1 MKHIFRYLGVTLL
14 LAGIIS
20 ACSPEKITHPSE
32 AGIPSATQIEPVISV
47 DQEINQVTFAL
58 PAGTKG
64 LIPVWLFQDKTGD
77 WTQYSAQNG
86 LKKIFTTAGDYSVRM
101 HLMNSNGMSPDFV
114 QKTFH
119 IDNTIMNFDKYNT
132 MLTGGSQKE
141 WRIDNSVAGHMGC
154 GPSGTSGTEWWSAN
168 PDDKKDWGVYD
179 NRMTFVLE
187 GNVYQFDPGAAG
199 TIYVNTGISSEP
211 YGSHNT
217 NDGNDYLYPVEAQT
231 AEWSWEVDG
240 EDLYLILPANTYW
253 PYYAN
258 VDFIANPRFKVESI
272 STKSA
277 DLVIDNGEIAWHFTI
292 TSGAAEVKFNGFNYN
307 HEANLWKPVDTE
319 GAHSYSFFYA
329 PGWTQIADPEVS
341 CAGGKYTFSLPSA
354 TSEQWQAQCFIIPT
368 TDLPL
373 SAATN
378 YDFSCIL
385 NSSTD
390 IKKVTLKLTDTTNDG
405 NFLFTENVNL
415 TAFEDYVFYLSDLP
429 GIDAAAVKMVFDF
442 GGNPDNTE
450 VSVSNIVLKD
460 HAIDDGT
467 VLPSVPEDPVAGPE
481 EYKYDSEANLW
492 KAADAAHSYS
502 FFYAPSWSQ
511 LPDPEVENNG
521 NEYLLKLPSATF
533 AQWQAQ
539 FHIIPDNPVAL
550 ESSKSYD
557 FSVVLNSTTDIRAVT
572 LKLTEN
578 GNDDNFLFTENVNL
592 TAFEDYIFDLSDL
605 PGIDA
610 AAVKMVFDFGGNPD
624 NTEISVSNIVLKDH
638 AIDDGTVLPSVPE
651 DPVAGPEEYKYDSEA
666 NLWKAADA
674 AHSYSFFYAPSW
686 SQLPDPEV
694 ENNGNEYLLK
704 LPSATFAQ
712 WQAQFHIIPDN
723 PVALESSKSYDFSVV
738 LNSTTDIRAVTLK
751 LTENG
756 NDDNFLFTENV
767 NLTAFEDYIF
777 DLSDLPG
784 IDAAAVKMVFDF
796 GGNPDNTEV
805 TIKRIV
811 LKDHAI
817 DDGTHKGGASGEN
830 PGGGLDTSGTD
841 IWDNAKVS
849 YTWWYS
855 MADWSGTLTPE
866 ISTISNGWKVV
877 IPAGIGGSEWQ
888 GQTHFTLDA
897 PAYAAKKYDFCVT
910 LNSSAA
916 CTCTVKLA
924 WEGNDKDHAFFYDGN
939 VALSAYEDFQYI
951 QSGVS
956 PDADYDK
963 LALFIDLGRT
973 PAGAEVEIKDI
984 HLYEH

>member
-217 NDGNDYLYPVEAQT
+217 NDGKDYLYPVEAQT

-307 HEANLWKPVDTE
+307 HEANLWKPVDAE

-429 GIDAAAVKMVFDF
+429 GIDAATVKMVFDF

-502 FFYAPSWSQ
+502 FYYAPSWSQ
-511 LPDPEVENNG
+511 LPNPEVENNG

-539 FHIIPDNPVAL
+539 F
-550 ESSKSYD
+550 
-557 FSVVLNSTTDIRAVT
+557 F
-572 LKLTEN
+572 
-578 GNDDNFLFTENVNL
+578 
-592 TAFEDYIFDLSDL
+592 
-605 PGIDA
+605 
-610 AAVKMVFDFGGNPD
+610 
-624 NTEISVSNIVLKDH
+624 
-638 AIDDGTVLPSVPE
+638 
-651 DPVAGPEEYKYDSEA
+651 
-666 NLWKAADA
+666 
-674 AHSYSFFYAPSW
+674 
-686 SQLPDPEV
+686 
-694 ENNGNEYLLK
+694 
-704 LPSATFAQ
+704 
-712 WQAQFHIIPDN
+712 IIPDN

-817 DDGTHKGGASGEN
+817 DDGTHKGAASGEN

-897 PAYAAKKYDFCVT
+897 PASAAKKYDFCVT

-916 CTCTVKLA
+916 CTCSVKLA
-924 WEGNDKDHAFFYDGN
+924 WEGNDTDHAFFYDGN

>member
-307 HEANLWKPVDTE
+307 HEANLWKPVDAD

-390 IKKVTLKLTDTTNDG
+390 IKKVTLKLTDTANDG

-467 VLPSVPEDPVAGPE
+467 VLPSVPEEPVAGPE

-539 FHIIPDNPVAL
+539 FHIIPDSPVAL

-557 FSVVLNSTTDIRAVT
+557 FSVVLNSTTDIKAVT

-592 TAFEDYIFDLSDL
+592 SAFEDYIFDLS
-605 PGIDA
+605 
-610 AAVKMVFDFGGNPD
+610 N
-624 NTEISVSNIVLKDH
+624 
-638 AIDDGTVLPSVPE
+638 
-651 DPVAGPEEYKYDSEA
+651 
-666 NLWKAADA
+666 
-674 AHSYSFFYAPSW
+674 
-686 SQLPDPEV
+686 
-694 ENNGNEYLLK
+694 
-704 LPSATFAQ
+704 
-712 WQAQFHIIPDN
+712 
-723 PVALESSKSYDFSVV
+723 
-738 LNSTTDIRAVTLK
+738 
-751 LTENG
+751 
-756 NDDNFLFTENV
+756 
-767 NLTAFEDYIF
+767 
-777 DLSDLPG
+777 LPG

-897 PAYAAKKYDFCVT
+897 PASAAKKYDFCVT

>member
-217 NDGNDYLYPVEAQT
+217 NDGKDYLYPVEAQT

-307 HEANLWKPVDTE
+307 HEANLWKPVDAE

-390 IKKVTLKLTDTTNDG
+390 IKKVTLKLTDTANDG

-415 TAFEDYVFYLSDLP
+415 TAFEDYVFY
-429 GIDAAAVKMVFDF
+429 
-442 GGNPDNTE
+442 
-450 VSVSNIVLKD
+450 
-460 HAIDDGT
+460 
-467 VLPSVPEDPVAGPE
+467 
-481 EYKYDSEANLW
+481 
-492 KAADAAHSYS
+492 
-502 FFYAPSWSQ
+502 
-511 LPDPEVENNG
+511 
-521 NEYLLKLPSATF
+521 
-533 AQWQAQ
+533 
-539 FHIIPDNPVAL
+539 
-550 ESSKSYD
+550 
-557 FSVVLNSTTDIRAVT
+557 
-572 LKLTEN
+572 
-578 GNDDNFLFTENVNL
+578 
-592 TAFEDYIFDLSDL
+592 LSDL

-674 AHSYSFFYAPSW
+674 AHSYSFYYAPSW

-694 ENNGNEYLLK
+694 VNNGNEYLLK

-767 NLTAFEDYIF
+767 NLSAFEDYIF

-877 IPAGIGGSEWQ
+877 IPEGIGGSEWQ

-897 PAYAAKKYDFCVT
+897 PASAAKKYDFCVT
-910 LNSSAA
+910 LNSSSA

-924 WEGNDKDHAFFYDGN
+924 WEGNDTDHAFFYDGN

>member
-307 HEANLWKPVDTE
+307 HEANLWKPVDAD

-539 FHIIPDNPVAL
+539 FHIIPDSPVAL

-572 LKLTEN
+572 LKLT
-578 GNDDNFLFTENVNL
+578 D
-592 TAFEDYIFDLSDL
+592 
-605 PGIDA
+605 
-610 AAVKMVFDFGGNPD
+610 
-624 NTEISVSNIVLKDH
+624 VS
-638 AIDDGTVLPSVPE
+638 S
-651 DPVAGPEEYKYDSEA
+651 
-666 NLWKAADA
+666 
-674 AHSYSFFYAPSW
+674 
-686 SQLPDPEV
+686 
-694 ENNGNEYLLK
+694 
-704 LPSATFAQ
+704 
-712 WQAQFHIIPDN
+712 
-723 PVALESSKSYDFSVV
+723 
-738 LNSTTDIRAVTLK
+738 
-751 LTENG
+751 
-756 NDDNFLFTENV
+756 DDNFLFTENV

-897 PAYAAKKYDFCVT
+897 PASAAKKYDFCVT

>member
-217 NDGNDYLYPVEAQT
+217 NDGKDYLYPVEAQT

-307 HEANLWKPVDTE
+307 HEANLWKPVDAE

-390 IKKVTLKLTDTTNDG
+390 IKKVTLKLTDTANDG

-429 GIDAAAVKMVFDF
+429 GIDAAAVKMGFDF

-533 AQWQAQ
+533 SQWQAQ
-539 FHIIPDNPVAL
+539 FFIIPDNPVAL

-572 LKLTEN
+572 LKLT
-578 GNDDNFLFTENVNL
+578 D
-592 TAFEDYIFDLSDL
+592 
-605 PGIDA
+605 
-610 AAVKMVFDFGGNPD
+610 
-624 NTEISVSNIVLKDH
+624 VS
-638 AIDDGTVLPSVPE
+638 S
-651 DPVAGPEEYKYDSEA
+651 
-666 NLWKAADA
+666 
-674 AHSYSFFYAPSW
+674 
-686 SQLPDPEV
+686 
-694 ENNGNEYLLK
+694 
-704 LPSATFAQ
+704 
-712 WQAQFHIIPDN
+712 
-723 PVALESSKSYDFSVV
+723 
-738 LNSTTDIRAVTLK
+738 
-751 LTENG
+751 
-756 NDDNFLFTENV
+756 DDNFLFTENV

-897 PAYAAKKYDFCVT
+897 PASAAKKYDFCVT

-916 CTCTVKLA
+916 CTCSVKLA

>member
-467 VLPSVPEDPVAGPE
+467 VLPSVPEEPVAGPE

-592 TAFEDYIFDLSDL
+592 S
-605 PGIDA
+605 
-610 AAVKMVFDFGGNPD
+610 
-624 NTEISVSNIVLKDH
+624 
-638 AIDDGTVLPSVPE
+638 
-651 DPVAGPEEYKYDSEA
+651 
-666 NLWKAADA
+666 
-674 AHSYSFFYAPSW
+674 
-686 SQLPDPEV
+686 
-694 ENNGNEYLLK
+694 
-704 LPSATFAQ
+704 
-712 WQAQFHIIPDN
+712 
-723 PVALESSKSYDFSVV
+723 
-738 LNSTTDIRAVTLK
+738 
-751 LTENG
+751 
-756 NDDNFLFTENV
+756 
-767 NLTAFEDYIF
+767 AFEDYIF

-897 PAYAAKKYDFCVT
+897 PASAAKKYDFCVT

-924 WEGNDKDHAFFYDGN
+924 WEGNDTDHAFFYDGN

>member
-307 HEANLWKPVDTE
+307 HEANLWKPVDAE

-467 VLPSVPEDPVAGPE
+467 VLPSVPEE
-481 EYKYDSEANLW
+481 
-492 KAADAAHSYS
+492 
-502 FFYAPSWSQ
+502 
-511 LPDPEVENNG
+511 
-521 NEYLLKLPSATF
+521 
-533 AQWQAQ
+533 
-539 FHIIPDNPVAL
+539 
-550 ESSKSYD
+550 
-557 FSVVLNSTTDIRAVT
+557 
-572 LKLTEN
+572 
-578 GNDDNFLFTENVNL
+578 
-592 TAFEDYIFDLSDL
+592 
-605 PGIDA
+605 
-610 AAVKMVFDFGGNPD
+610 
-624 NTEISVSNIVLKDH
+624 
-638 AIDDGTVLPSVPE
+638 
-651 DPVAGPEEYKYDSEA
+651 PVAGPEEYKYDSEA

-897 PAYAAKKYDFCVT
+897 PASAAKKYDFCVT

>member
-307 HEANLWKPVDTE
+307 HEANLWKPVDAE

-450 VSVSNIVLKD
+450 ISVSNIVLKD

-467 VLPSVPEDPVAGPE
+467 VLPSVPEEPVAGPE

-492 KAADAAHSYS
+492 KAADGAHSCT
-502 FFYAPSWSQ
+502 FFYAPSWNQ
-511 LPDPEVENNG
+511 LPDPELANNG

-557 FSVVLNSTTDIRAVT
+557 FSVVLNSTTDI
-572 LKLTEN
+572 K
-578 GNDDNFLFTENVNL
+578 
-592 TAFEDYIFDLSDL
+592 
-605 PGIDA
+605 
-610 AAVKMVFDFGGNPD
+610 
-624 NTEISVSNIVLKDH
+624 
-638 AIDDGTVLPSVPE
+638 
-651 DPVAGPEEYKYDSEA
+651 
-666 NLWKAADA
+666 
-674 AHSYSFFYAPSW
+674 
-686 SQLPDPEV
+686 
-694 ENNGNEYLLK
+694 
-704 LPSATFAQ
+704 
-712 WQAQFHIIPDN
+712 
-723 PVALESSKSYDFSVV
+723 
-738 LNSTTDIRAVTLK
+738 AVTLK

-897 PAYAAKKYDFCVT
+897 PASAAKKYDFCVT

>member
-217 NDGNDYLYPVEAQT
+217 NDGKDYLYPVEAQT

-307 HEANLWKPVDTE
+307 HEANLWKPVDAE

-368 TDLPL
+368 ADLPL

-467 VLPSVPEDPVAGPE
+467 VLPSVPEEPVAGPE

-492 KAADAAHSYS
+492 KAADGAHSCT
-502 FFYAPSWSQ
+502 FFYAPSWNQ
-511 LPDPEVENNG
+511 LPDPELANNG

-539 FHIIPDNPVAL
+539 FHIIPD
-550 ESSKSYD
+550 S
-557 FSVVLNSTTDIRAVT
+557 
-572 LKLTEN
+572 
-578 GNDDNFLFTENVNL
+578 
-592 TAFEDYIFDLSDL
+592 
-605 PGIDA
+605 
-610 AAVKMVFDFGGNPD
+610 
-624 NTEISVSNIVLKDH
+624 
-638 AIDDGTVLPSVPE
+638 
-651 DPVAGPEEYKYDSEA
+651 
-666 NLWKAADA
+666 
-674 AHSYSFFYAPSW
+674 
-686 SQLPDPEV
+686 
-694 ENNGNEYLLK
+694 
-704 LPSATFAQ
+704 
-712 WQAQFHIIPDN
+712 

-897 PAYAAKKYDFCVT
+897 PASAAKKYDFCVT

-924 WEGNDKDHAFFYDGN
+924 WEGNDTDHAFFYDGN

>member
-179 NRMTFVLE
+179 NRMTFVLD

-307 HEANLWKPVDTE
+307 HEANLWKPVDAE

-450 VSVSNIVLKD
+450 
-460 HAIDDGT
+460 
-467 VLPSVPEDPVAGPE
+467 
-481 EYKYDSEANLW
+481 
-492 KAADAAHSYS
+492 
-502 FFYAPSWSQ
+502 
-511 LPDPEVENNG
+511 
-521 NEYLLKLPSATF
+521 
-533 AQWQAQ
+533 
-539 FHIIPDNPVAL
+539 
-550 ESSKSYD
+550 
-557 FSVVLNSTTDIRAVT
+557 
-572 LKLTEN
+572 
-578 GNDDNFLFTENVNL
+578 
-592 TAFEDYIFDLSDL
+592 
-605 PGIDA
+605 
-610 AAVKMVFDFGGNPD
+610 
-624 NTEISVSNIVLKDH
+624 ISVSNIVLKDH

-666 NLWKAADA
+666 NLWKAADG
-674 AHSYSFFYAPSW
+674 AHSCTFFYAPSW
-686 SQLPDPEV
+686 NQLPDPELA
-694 ENNGNEYLLK
+694 NNGNEYLLK

-712 WQAQFHIIPDN
+712 WQAQFHIIPDS

-738 LNSTTDIRAVTLK
+738 LNSTTDIKAVTLK

-817 DDGTHKGGASGEN
+817 DDGTHKGAASGEN

-849 YTWWYS
+849 YIWWYS
-855 MADWSGTLTPE
+855 DASWSGTLTPE
-866 ISTISNGWKVV
+866 ISAISNGWKVV
-877 IPAGIGGSEWQ
+877 IPEGIGGSEWQ

>member
-217 NDGNDYLYPVEAQT
+217 NDGKDYLYPVEAQT

-307 HEANLWKPVDTE
+307 HEANLWKPVDAE

-511 LPDPEVENNG
+511 ISDPEVENNG

-539 FHIIPDNPVAL
+539 FFIIPDNPVAL

-592 TAFEDYIFDLSDL
+592 S
-605 PGIDA
+605 
-610 AAVKMVFDFGGNPD
+610 
-624 NTEISVSNIVLKDH
+624 
-638 AIDDGTVLPSVPE
+638 
-651 DPVAGPEEYKYDSEA
+651 
-666 NLWKAADA
+666 
-674 AHSYSFFYAPSW
+674 
-686 SQLPDPEV
+686 
-694 ENNGNEYLLK
+694 
-704 LPSATFAQ
+704 
-712 WQAQFHIIPDN
+712 
-723 PVALESSKSYDFSVV
+723 
-738 LNSTTDIRAVTLK
+738 
-751 LTENG
+751 
-756 NDDNFLFTENV
+756 
-767 NLTAFEDYIF
+767 AFEDYIF

-897 PAYAAKKYDFCVT
+897 PASAAKKYDFCVT

-924 WEGNDKDHAFFYDGN
+924 WEGNDTDHAFFYDGN

>member
-307 HEANLWKPVDTE
+307 HEANLWKPVDAE

-390 IKKVTLKLTDTTNDG
+390 IKKVTLKLTDTANDG

-550 ESSKSYD
+550 
-557 FSVVLNSTTDIRAVT
+557 A
-572 LKLTEN
+572 
-578 GNDDNFLFTENVNL
+578 
-592 TAFEDYIFDLSDL
+592 
-605 PGIDA
+605 
-610 AAVKMVFDFGGNPD
+610 
-624 NTEISVSNIVLKDH
+624 
-638 AIDDGTVLPSVPE
+638 
-651 DPVAGPEEYKYDSEA
+651 
-666 NLWKAADA
+666 
-674 AHSYSFFYAPSW
+674 
-686 SQLPDPEV
+686 
-694 ENNGNEYLLK
+694 
-704 LPSATFAQ
+704 
-712 WQAQFHIIPDN
+712 
-723 PVALESSKSYDFSVV
+723 SSKSYDFSVV

-877 IPAGIGGSEWQ
+877 VPAGIGGSEWQ

-897 PAYAAKKYDFCVT
+897 PASAAKKYDFCVT

-916 CTCTVKLA
+916 CTCSVKLA

>member
-307 HEANLWKPVDTE
+307 HEANLWKPVDAE

-450 VSVSNIVLKD
+450 
-460 HAIDDGT
+460 
-467 VLPSVPEDPVAGPE
+467 
-481 EYKYDSEANLW
+481 
-492 KAADAAHSYS
+492 
-502 FFYAPSWSQ
+502 
-511 LPDPEVENNG
+511 
-521 NEYLLKLPSATF
+521 
-533 AQWQAQ
+533 
-539 FHIIPDNPVAL
+539 
-550 ESSKSYD
+550 
-557 FSVVLNSTTDIRAVT
+557 
-572 LKLTEN
+572 
-578 GNDDNFLFTENVNL
+578 
-592 TAFEDYIFDLSDL
+592 
-605 PGIDA
+605 
-610 AAVKMVFDFGGNPD
+610 
-624 NTEISVSNIVLKDH
+624 ISVSNIVLKDH

-712 WQAQFHIIPDN
+712 WQAQFFIIPDN

-751 LTENG
+751 LTDVSS
-756 NDDNFLFTENV
+756 DDNFLFTENV

-777 DLSDLPG
+777 DLSNLPG

-897 PAYAAKKYDFCVT
+897 PASAAKKYDFCVT

-924 WEGNDKDHAFFYDGN
+924 WEGNDADHAFFYDGN

>member
-307 HEANLWKPVDTE
+307 HEANLWKPVDAD

-341 CAGGKYTFSLPSA
+341 CAGGKYTFSLLSA

-572 LKLTEN
+572 LKLT
-578 GNDDNFLFTENVNL
+578 D
-592 TAFEDYIFDLSDL
+592 
-605 PGIDA
+605 
-610 AAVKMVFDFGGNPD
+610 
-624 NTEISVSNIVLKDH
+624 VS
-638 AIDDGTVLPSVPE
+638 S
-651 DPVAGPEEYKYDSEA
+651 
-666 NLWKAADA
+666 
-674 AHSYSFFYAPSW
+674 
-686 SQLPDPEV
+686 
-694 ENNGNEYLLK
+694 
-704 LPSATFAQ
+704 
-712 WQAQFHIIPDN
+712 
-723 PVALESSKSYDFSVV
+723 
-738 LNSTTDIRAVTLK
+738 
-751 LTENG
+751 
-756 NDDNFLFTENV
+756 DDNFLFTENV

-897 PAYAAKKYDFCVT
+897 PASAAKKYDFCVT

-924 WEGNDKDHAFFYDGN
+924 WEGNDTDHAFFYDGN

>member
-390 IKKVTLKLTDTTNDG
+390 IKKVTLKLTDTANDG

-511 LPDPEVENNG
+511 IPNPEVENNG

-572 LKLTEN
+572 LKLT
-578 GNDDNFLFTENVNL
+578 D
-592 TAFEDYIFDLSDL
+592 
-605 PGIDA
+605 
-610 AAVKMVFDFGGNPD
+610 
-624 NTEISVSNIVLKDH
+624 VS
-638 AIDDGTVLPSVPE
+638 S
-651 DPVAGPEEYKYDSEA
+651 
-666 NLWKAADA
+666 
-674 AHSYSFFYAPSW
+674 
-686 SQLPDPEV
+686 
-694 ENNGNEYLLK
+694 
-704 LPSATFAQ
+704 
-712 WQAQFHIIPDN
+712 
-723 PVALESSKSYDFSVV
+723 
-738 LNSTTDIRAVTLK
+738 
-751 LTENG
+751 
-756 NDDNFLFTENV
+756 DDNFLFTENV

-897 PAYAAKKYDFCVT
+897 PASAAKKYDFCVT

-916 CTCTVKLA
+916 CTCSVKLA

>member
-307 HEANLWKPVDTE
+307 HEANLWKPVDAE

-539 FHIIPDNPVAL
+539 FFIIPDNPVAL

-557 FSVVLNSTTDIRAVT
+557 FSVVLNSTTDIKAVT

-578 GNDDNFLFTENVNL
+578 GNDDNFLFTENINL
-592 TAFEDYIFDLSDL
+592 S
-605 PGIDA
+605 
-610 AAVKMVFDFGGNPD
+610 
-624 NTEISVSNIVLKDH
+624 
-638 AIDDGTVLPSVPE
+638 
-651 DPVAGPEEYKYDSEA
+651 
-666 NLWKAADA
+666 
-674 AHSYSFFYAPSW
+674 
-686 SQLPDPEV
+686 
-694 ENNGNEYLLK
+694 
-704 LPSATFAQ
+704 
-712 WQAQFHIIPDN
+712 
-723 PVALESSKSYDFSVV
+723 
-738 LNSTTDIRAVTLK
+738 
-751 LTENG
+751 
-756 NDDNFLFTENV
+756 
-767 NLTAFEDYIF
+767 AFEDYIF

-817 DDGTHKGGASGEN
+817 DDGTHKGAASGEN

-897 PAYAAKKYDFCVT
+897 PASAAKKYDFCVT

-916 CTCTVKLA
+916 CTCSVKLA

>member
-217 NDGNDYLYPVEAQT
+217 NDGKDYLYPVEAQT

-307 HEANLWKPVDTE
+307 HEANLWKPVDAE

-450 VSVSNIVLKD
+450 
-460 HAIDDGT
+460 
-467 VLPSVPEDPVAGPE
+467 
-481 EYKYDSEANLW
+481 
-492 KAADAAHSYS
+492 
-502 FFYAPSWSQ
+502 
-511 LPDPEVENNG
+511 
-521 NEYLLKLPSATF
+521 
-533 AQWQAQ
+533 
-539 FHIIPDNPVAL
+539 
-550 ESSKSYD
+550 
-557 FSVVLNSTTDIRAVT
+557 
-572 LKLTEN
+572 
-578 GNDDNFLFTENVNL
+578 
-592 TAFEDYIFDLSDL
+592 
-605 PGIDA
+605 
-610 AAVKMVFDFGGNPD
+610 
-624 NTEISVSNIVLKDH
+624 ISVSNIVLKDH

-712 WQAQFHIIPDN
+712 WQTQFFIIPDN

-751 LTENG
+751 LTDVSS
-756 NDDNFLFTENV
+756 DDNFLFTENV
-767 NLTAFEDYIF
+767 NLSAFEDYIF

-817 DDGTHKGGASGEN
+817 DDGTHKGAASGEN

-897 PAYAAKKYDFCVT
+897 PASAAKKYDFCVT

-924 WEGNDKDHAFFYDGN
+924 WEGNDTDHAFFYDGN

>member
-307 HEANLWKPVDTE
+307 HEANLWKPVDAE

-539 FHIIPDNPVAL
+539 FFIIPDNPVAL

-592 TAFEDYIFDLSDL
+592 S
-605 PGIDA
+605 
-610 AAVKMVFDFGGNPD
+610 
-624 NTEISVSNIVLKDH
+624 
-638 AIDDGTVLPSVPE
+638 
-651 DPVAGPEEYKYDSEA
+651 
-666 NLWKAADA
+666 
-674 AHSYSFFYAPSW
+674 
-686 SQLPDPEV
+686 
-694 ENNGNEYLLK
+694 
-704 LPSATFAQ
+704 
-712 WQAQFHIIPDN
+712 
-723 PVALESSKSYDFSVV
+723 
-738 LNSTTDIRAVTLK
+738 
-751 LTENG
+751 
-756 NDDNFLFTENV
+756 
-767 NLTAFEDYIF
+767 AFEDYIF

-897 PAYAAKKYDFCVT
+897 PASAAKKYDFCVT

-916 CTCTVKLA
+916 CTCSVKLA

>member
-240 EDLYLILPANTYW
+240 EDLYLVLPANTYW

-258 VDFIANPRFKVESI
+258 VDFISNPRFKVESI

-307 HEANLWKPVDTE
+307 HEANLWKPVDAE

-368 TDLPL
+368 ADLPL

-467 VLPSVPEDPVAGPE
+467 VLPSVPEE
-481 EYKYDSEANLW
+481 
-492 KAADAAHSYS
+492 
-502 FFYAPSWSQ
+502 
-511 LPDPEVENNG
+511 
-521 NEYLLKLPSATF
+521 
-533 AQWQAQ
+533 
-539 FHIIPDNPVAL
+539 
-550 ESSKSYD
+550 
-557 FSVVLNSTTDIRAVT
+557 
-572 LKLTEN
+572 
-578 GNDDNFLFTENVNL
+578 
-592 TAFEDYIFDLSDL
+592 
-605 PGIDA
+605 
-610 AAVKMVFDFGGNPD
+610 
-624 NTEISVSNIVLKDH
+624 
-638 AIDDGTVLPSVPE
+638 
-651 DPVAGPEEYKYDSEA
+651 PVAGPEEYKYDSEA

-811 LKDHAI
+811 LKDHSI

-897 PAYAAKKYDFCVT
+897 PASAAKKYDFCVT

-924 WEGNDKDHAFFYDGN
+924 WEGNDTDHAFFYDGN

>member
-217 NDGNDYLYPVEAQT
+217 NDGKDYLYPVEAQT

-511 LPDPEVENNG
+511 IPDPEVENNG

-539 FHIIPDNPVAL
+539 FFIIPDNPVAL

-572 LKLTEN
+572 LKLT
-578 GNDDNFLFTENVNL
+578 D
-592 TAFEDYIFDLSDL
+592 
-605 PGIDA
+605 
-610 AAVKMVFDFGGNPD
+610 
-624 NTEISVSNIVLKDH
+624 VS
-638 AIDDGTVLPSVPE
+638 S
-651 DPVAGPEEYKYDSEA
+651 
-666 NLWKAADA
+666 
-674 AHSYSFFYAPSW
+674 
-686 SQLPDPEV
+686 
-694 ENNGNEYLLK
+694 
-704 LPSATFAQ
+704 
-712 WQAQFHIIPDN
+712 
-723 PVALESSKSYDFSVV
+723 
-738 LNSTTDIRAVTLK
+738 
-751 LTENG
+751 
-756 NDDNFLFTENV
+756 DDNFLFTENV

>member
-307 HEANLWKPVDTE
+307 HEANLWKPVDAE

-390 IKKVTLKLTDTTNDG
+390 IKKVTLKLTDTANDG

-415 TAFEDYVFYLSDLP
+415 TAFEDYVFY
-429 GIDAAAVKMVFDF
+429 
-442 GGNPDNTE
+442 
-450 VSVSNIVLKD
+450 
-460 HAIDDGT
+460 
-467 VLPSVPEDPVAGPE
+467 
-481 EYKYDSEANLW
+481 
-492 KAADAAHSYS
+492 
-502 FFYAPSWSQ
+502 
-511 LPDPEVENNG
+511 
-521 NEYLLKLPSATF
+521 
-533 AQWQAQ
+533 
-539 FHIIPDNPVAL
+539 
-550 ESSKSYD
+550 
-557 FSVVLNSTTDIRAVT
+557 
-572 LKLTEN
+572 
-578 GNDDNFLFTENVNL
+578 
-592 TAFEDYIFDLSDL
+592 LSDL

-712 WQAQFHIIPDN
+712 WQAQFFIIPDN

-751 LTENG
+751 LTDVSS
-756 NDDNFLFTENV
+756 DDNFLFTENV
-767 NLTAFEDYIF
+767 NLSAFEDYIF

-897 PAYAAKKYDFCVT
+897 PASAAKKYDFCVT

>member
-217 NDGNDYLYPVEAQT
+217 NDGKDYLYPVEAQT

-307 HEANLWKPVDTE
+307 HEANLWKPVDAE

-511 LPDPEVENNG
+511 IPNPEVENNG

-539 FHIIPDNPVAL
+539 FFIIPDNPVAL

-572 LKLTEN
+572 LKLTDVSS
-578 GNDDNFLFTENVNL
+578 DDNFLFTENVNL
-592 TAFEDYIFDLSDL
+592 S
-605 PGIDA
+605 
-610 AAVKMVFDFGGNPD
+610 
-624 NTEISVSNIVLKDH
+624 
-638 AIDDGTVLPSVPE
+638 
-651 DPVAGPEEYKYDSEA
+651 
-666 NLWKAADA
+666 
-674 AHSYSFFYAPSW
+674 
-686 SQLPDPEV
+686 
-694 ENNGNEYLLK
+694 
-704 LPSATFAQ
+704 
-712 WQAQFHIIPDN
+712 
-723 PVALESSKSYDFSVV
+723 
-738 LNSTTDIRAVTLK
+738 
-751 LTENG
+751 
-756 NDDNFLFTENV
+756 
-767 NLTAFEDYIF
+767 AFEDYIF

-897 PAYAAKKYDFCVT
+897 PASAAKKYDFCVT

-924 WEGNDKDHAFFYDGN
+924 WEGNDTDHAFFYDGN

>member
-307 HEANLWKPVDTE
+307 HEANLWKPVDAE

-450 VSVSNIVLKD
+450 
-460 HAIDDGT
+460 
-467 VLPSVPEDPVAGPE
+467 
-481 EYKYDSEANLW
+481 
-492 KAADAAHSYS
+492 
-502 FFYAPSWSQ
+502 
-511 LPDPEVENNG
+511 
-521 NEYLLKLPSATF
+521 
-533 AQWQAQ
+533 
-539 FHIIPDNPVAL
+539 
-550 ESSKSYD
+550 
-557 FSVVLNSTTDIRAVT
+557 
-572 LKLTEN
+572 
-578 GNDDNFLFTENVNL
+578 
-592 TAFEDYIFDLSDL
+592 
-605 PGIDA
+605 
-610 AAVKMVFDFGGNPD
+610 
-624 NTEISVSNIVLKDH
+624 ISVSNIVLKDH

-712 WQAQFHIIPDN
+712 WQAQFFIIPDN

-751 LTENG
+751 LTDVSS
-756 NDDNFLFTENV
+756 DDNFLFTENV

-897 PAYAAKKYDFCVT
+897 PASAAKKYDFCVT

>member
-307 HEANLWKPVDTE
+307 HEANLWKPVDAE

-539 FHIIPDNPVAL
+539 FFIIPDNPVAL

-557 FSVVLNSTTDIRAVT
+557 FSVVLNSTTDI
-572 LKLTEN
+572 K
-578 GNDDNFLFTENVNL
+578 
-592 TAFEDYIFDLSDL
+592 
-605 PGIDA
+605 
-610 AAVKMVFDFGGNPD
+610 
-624 NTEISVSNIVLKDH
+624 
-638 AIDDGTVLPSVPE
+638 
-651 DPVAGPEEYKYDSEA
+651 
-666 NLWKAADA
+666 
-674 AHSYSFFYAPSW
+674 
-686 SQLPDPEV
+686 
-694 ENNGNEYLLK
+694 
-704 LPSATFAQ
+704 
-712 WQAQFHIIPDN
+712 
-723 PVALESSKSYDFSVV
+723 
-738 LNSTTDIRAVTLK
+738 AVTLK

-897 PAYAAKKYDFCVT
+897 PASAAKKYDFCVT

-924 WEGNDKDHAFFYDGN
+924 WEGNDTDHAFFYDGN

>member
-217 NDGNDYLYPVEAQT
+217 NDGKDYLYPVEAQT

-307 HEANLWKPVDTE
+307 HEANLWKPVDAE

-450 VSVSNIVLKD
+450 
-460 HAIDDGT
+460 
-467 VLPSVPEDPVAGPE
+467 
-481 EYKYDSEANLW
+481 
-492 KAADAAHSYS
+492 
-502 FFYAPSWSQ
+502 
-511 LPDPEVENNG
+511 
-521 NEYLLKLPSATF
+521 
-533 AQWQAQ
+533 
-539 FHIIPDNPVAL
+539 
-550 ESSKSYD
+550 
-557 FSVVLNSTTDIRAVT
+557 
-572 LKLTEN
+572 
-578 GNDDNFLFTENVNL
+578 
-592 TAFEDYIFDLSDL
+592 
-605 PGIDA
+605 
-610 AAVKMVFDFGGNPD
+610 
-624 NTEISVSNIVLKDH
+624 ISVSNIVLKDH

-712 WQAQFHIIPDN
+712 WQAQFFIIPDN

-817 DDGTHKGGASGEN
+817 DDGTHKGAASGEN

-841 IWDNAKVS
+841 IWENAKVS

-897 PAYAAKKYDFCVT
+897 PASAAKKYDFCVT

>member
-217 NDGNDYLYPVEAQT
+217 NDGKDYLYPVEAQT

-307 HEANLWKPVDTE
+307 HEANLWKPVDAE

-450 VSVSNIVLKD
+450 
-460 HAIDDGT
+460 
-467 VLPSVPEDPVAGPE
+467 
-481 EYKYDSEANLW
+481 
-492 KAADAAHSYS
+492 
-502 FFYAPSWSQ
+502 
-511 LPDPEVENNG
+511 
-521 NEYLLKLPSATF
+521 
-533 AQWQAQ
+533 
-539 FHIIPDNPVAL
+539 
-550 ESSKSYD
+550 
-557 FSVVLNSTTDIRAVT
+557 
-572 LKLTEN
+572 
-578 GNDDNFLFTENVNL
+578 
-592 TAFEDYIFDLSDL
+592 
-605 PGIDA
+605 
-610 AAVKMVFDFGGNPD
+610 
-624 NTEISVSNIVLKDH
+624 ISVSNIVLKDH

-686 SQLPDPEV
+686 SQIPNPEV

-712 WQAQFHIIPDN
+712 WQAQFFIIPDN

-897 PAYAAKKYDFCVT
+897 PASAAKKYDFCVT

-924 WEGNDKDHAFFYDGN
+924 WEGNDTDHAFFYDGN

>member
-217 NDGNDYLYPVEAQT
+217 NDGKDYLYPVEAQT

-307 HEANLWKPVDTE
+307 HEANLWKPVDAE

-467 VLPSVPEDPVAGPE
+467 VLPSVPEEPVAGPE

-572 LKLTEN
+572 LKLT
-578 GNDDNFLFTENVNL
+578 D
-592 TAFEDYIFDLSDL
+592 
-605 PGIDA
+605 
-610 AAVKMVFDFGGNPD
+610 
-624 NTEISVSNIVLKDH
+624 VS
-638 AIDDGTVLPSVPE
+638 S
-651 DPVAGPEEYKYDSEA
+651 
-666 NLWKAADA
+666 
-674 AHSYSFFYAPSW
+674 
-686 SQLPDPEV
+686 
-694 ENNGNEYLLK
+694 
-704 LPSATFAQ
+704 
-712 WQAQFHIIPDN
+712 
-723 PVALESSKSYDFSVV
+723 
-738 LNSTTDIRAVTLK
+738 
-751 LTENG
+751 
-756 NDDNFLFTENV
+756 DDNFLFTENV

-897 PAYAAKKYDFCVT
+897 PASAAKKYDFCVT

-939 VALSAYEDFQYI
+939 VTLPAYEDFQYI

>member
-307 HEANLWKPVDTE
+307 HEANLWKPVDAE

-467 VLPSVPEDPVAGPE
+467 VLPSVPEEPVAGPE

-539 FHIIPDNPVAL
+539 FFIIPDNPVAL

-592 TAFEDYIFDLSDL
+592 S
-605 PGIDA
+605 
-610 AAVKMVFDFGGNPD
+610 
-624 NTEISVSNIVLKDH
+624 
-638 AIDDGTVLPSVPE
+638 
-651 DPVAGPEEYKYDSEA
+651 
-666 NLWKAADA
+666 
-674 AHSYSFFYAPSW
+674 
-686 SQLPDPEV
+686 
-694 ENNGNEYLLK
+694 
-704 LPSATFAQ
+704 
-712 WQAQFHIIPDN
+712 
-723 PVALESSKSYDFSVV
+723 
-738 LNSTTDIRAVTLK
+738 
-751 LTENG
+751 
-756 NDDNFLFTENV
+756 
-767 NLTAFEDYIF
+767 AFEDYIF

-897 PAYAAKKYDFCVT
+897 PASAAKKYDFCVT

-916 CTCTVKLA
+916 CTCSVKLA

>member
-217 NDGNDYLYPVEAQT
+217 NDGKDYLYPVEAQT

-307 HEANLWKPVDTE
+307 HEANLWKPVDAE

-415 TAFEDYVFYLSDLP
+415 TAFEDYVFY
-429 GIDAAAVKMVFDF
+429 
-442 GGNPDNTE
+442 
-450 VSVSNIVLKD
+450 
-460 HAIDDGT
+460 
-467 VLPSVPEDPVAGPE
+467 
-481 EYKYDSEANLW
+481 
-492 KAADAAHSYS
+492 
-502 FFYAPSWSQ
+502 
-511 LPDPEVENNG
+511 
-521 NEYLLKLPSATF
+521 
-533 AQWQAQ
+533 
-539 FHIIPDNPVAL
+539 
-550 ESSKSYD
+550 
-557 FSVVLNSTTDIRAVT
+557 
-572 LKLTEN
+572 
-578 GNDDNFLFTENVNL
+578 
-592 TAFEDYIFDLSDL
+592 LSDL

-751 LTENG
+751 LTDVSS
-756 NDDNFLFTENV
+756 DDNFLFTENV

-897 PAYAAKKYDFCVT
+897 PASAAKKYDFCVT

-924 WEGNDKDHAFFYDGN
+924 WEGNDTDHAFFYDGN

-956 PDADYDK
+956 PDADYEK

>member
-217 NDGNDYLYPVEAQT
+217 NDGKDYLYPVEAQT

-307 HEANLWKPVDTE
+307 HEANLWKPVDAE

-415 TAFEDYVFYLSDLP
+415 TAFEDYVFYLSDL
-429 GIDAAAVKMVFDF
+429 
-442 GGNPDNTE
+442 
-450 VSVSNIVLKD
+450 S
-460 HAIDDGT
+460 
-467 VLPSVPEDPVAGPE
+467 
-481 EYKYDSEANLW
+481 
-492 KAADAAHSYS
+492 
-502 FFYAPSWSQ
+502 
-511 LPDPEVENNG
+511 
-521 NEYLLKLPSATF
+521 
-533 AQWQAQ
+533 
-539 FHIIPDNPVAL
+539 
-550 ESSKSYD
+550 
-557 FSVVLNSTTDIRAVT
+557 
-572 LKLTEN
+572 
-578 GNDDNFLFTENVNL
+578 
-592 TAFEDYIFDLSDL
+592 
-605 PGIDA
+605 GIDA

-674 AHSYSFFYAPSW
+674 AHSYSFYYAPSW

-712 WQAQFHIIPDN
+712 WQAQFFIIPDN

-738 LNSTTDIRAVTLK
+738 LNSTTDIKAVTLK

-777 DLSDLPG
+777 DLSNLPG

-897 PAYAAKKYDFCVT
+897 PASAAKKYDFCVT

-916 CTCTVKLA
+916 CTCSVKLA

>member
-217 NDGNDYLYPVEAQT
+217 NDGKDYLYPVEAQT

-307 HEANLWKPVDTE
+307 HEANLWKPVDAE

-390 IKKVTLKLTDTTNDG
+390 IKKVTLKLTDTANDG

-511 LPDPEVENNG
+511 LPNPEVENNG

-539 FHIIPDNPVAL
+539 FFIIPDNPVAL

-572 LKLTEN
+572 LKLT
-578 GNDDNFLFTENVNL
+578 D
-592 TAFEDYIFDLSDL
+592 
-605 PGIDA
+605 
-610 AAVKMVFDFGGNPD
+610 
-624 NTEISVSNIVLKDH
+624 VS
-638 AIDDGTVLPSVPE
+638 S
-651 DPVAGPEEYKYDSEA
+651 
-666 NLWKAADA
+666 
-674 AHSYSFFYAPSW
+674 
-686 SQLPDPEV
+686 
-694 ENNGNEYLLK
+694 
-704 LPSATFAQ
+704 
-712 WQAQFHIIPDN
+712 
-723 PVALESSKSYDFSVV
+723 
-738 LNSTTDIRAVTLK
+738 
-751 LTENG
+751 
-756 NDDNFLFTENV
+756 DDNFLFTENV

-877 IPAGIGGSEWQ
+877 IPEGIGGSEWQ

-897 PAYAAKKYDFCVT
+897 PASAAKKYDFCVT

>member
-307 HEANLWKPVDTE
+307 HEANLWKPVDAE

-467 VLPSVPEDPVAGPE
+467 VLPSVPEEPVAGPE

-492 KAADAAHSYS
+492 KAADGAHSCT
-502 FFYAPSWSQ
+502 FFYAPSWNQ
-511 LPDPEVENNG
+511 LPDPELANNG

-539 FHIIPDNPVAL
+539 FHIIPD
-550 ESSKSYD
+550 S
-557 FSVVLNSTTDIRAVT
+557 
-572 LKLTEN
+572 
-578 GNDDNFLFTENVNL
+578 
-592 TAFEDYIFDLSDL
+592 
-605 PGIDA
+605 
-610 AAVKMVFDFGGNPD
+610 
-624 NTEISVSNIVLKDH
+624 
-638 AIDDGTVLPSVPE
+638 
-651 DPVAGPEEYKYDSEA
+651 
-666 NLWKAADA
+666 
-674 AHSYSFFYAPSW
+674 
-686 SQLPDPEV
+686 
-694 ENNGNEYLLK
+694 
-704 LPSATFAQ
+704 
-712 WQAQFHIIPDN
+712 

-897 PAYAAKKYDFCVT
+897 PASAAKKYDFCVT

>member
-307 HEANLWKPVDTE
+307 HEANLWKPVDAE

-511 LPDPEVENNG
+511 
-521 NEYLLKLPSATF
+521 
-533 AQWQAQ
+533 
-539 FHIIPDNPVAL
+539 I
-550 ESSKSYD
+550 
-557 FSVVLNSTTDIRAVT
+557 
-572 LKLTEN
+572 
-578 GNDDNFLFTENVNL
+578 
-592 TAFEDYIFDLSDL
+592 
-605 PGIDA
+605 
-610 AAVKMVFDFGGNPD
+610 
-624 NTEISVSNIVLKDH
+624 
-638 AIDDGTVLPSVPE
+638 
-651 DPVAGPEEYKYDSEA
+651 
-666 NLWKAADA
+666 
-674 AHSYSFFYAPSW
+674 
-686 SQLPDPEV
+686 PDPEV

-897 PAYAAKKYDFCVT
+897 PASAAKKYDFCVT

-924 WEGNDKDHAFFYDGN
+924 WEGNDTDHAFFYDGN

>member
-307 HEANLWKPVDTE
+307 HEANLWKPVDAE

-572 LKLTEN
+572 LKLT
-578 GNDDNFLFTENVNL
+578 D
-592 TAFEDYIFDLSDL
+592 
-605 PGIDA
+605 
-610 AAVKMVFDFGGNPD
+610 
-624 NTEISVSNIVLKDH
+624 VS
-638 AIDDGTVLPSVPE
+638 S
-651 DPVAGPEEYKYDSEA
+651 
-666 NLWKAADA
+666 
-674 AHSYSFFYAPSW
+674 
-686 SQLPDPEV
+686 
-694 ENNGNEYLLK
+694 
-704 LPSATFAQ
+704 
-712 WQAQFHIIPDN
+712 
-723 PVALESSKSYDFSVV
+723 
-738 LNSTTDIRAVTLK
+738 
-751 LTENG
+751 
-756 NDDNFLFTENV
+756 DDNFLFTENV

-897 PAYAAKKYDFCVT
+897 PASAAKKYDFCVT

-916 CTCTVKLA
+916 CTCSVKLA

>member
-217 NDGNDYLYPVEAQT
+217 NDGKDYLYPVEAQT

-307 HEANLWKPVDTE
+307 HEANLWKPVDAE

-450 VSVSNIVLKD
+450 ISVSNIVLKD

-467 VLPSVPEDPVAGPE
+467 VLPSVPEEPVAGPE

-511 LPDPEVENNG
+511 IPNPEVENNG

-539 FHIIPDNPVAL
+539 FFIIPDNPVAL

-572 LKLTEN
+572 LKLTDVSS
-578 GNDDNFLFTENVNL
+578 DDNFLFTENVNL

-624 NTEISVSNIVLKDH
+624 NTEI
-638 AIDDGTVLPSVPE
+638 
-651 DPVAGPEEYKYDSEA
+651 
-666 NLWKAADA
+666 
-674 AHSYSFFYAPSW
+674 
-686 SQLPDPEV
+686 
-694 ENNGNEYLLK
+694 
-704 LPSATFAQ
+704 
-712 WQAQFHIIPDN
+712 
-723 PVALESSKSYDFSVV
+723 
-738 LNSTTDIRAVTLK
+738 
-751 LTENG
+751 
-756 NDDNFLFTENV
+756 
-767 NLTAFEDYIF
+767 
-777 DLSDLPG
+777 
-784 IDAAAVKMVFDF
+784 
-796 GGNPDNTEV
+796 
-805 TIKRIV
+805 TIKRIG

-897 PAYAAKKYDFCVT
+897 PASAAKKYDFCVT

-916 CTCTVKLA
+916 CTCSVKLA

>member
-217 NDGNDYLYPVEAQT
+217 NDGKDYLYPVEAQT

-292 TSGAAEVKFNGFNYN
+292 TSGATEVKFNGFNYN
-307 HEANLWKPVDTE
+307 HEANLWKPVDAE

-450 VSVSNIVLKD
+450 
-460 HAIDDGT
+460 
-467 VLPSVPEDPVAGPE
+467 
-481 EYKYDSEANLW
+481 
-492 KAADAAHSYS
+492 
-502 FFYAPSWSQ
+502 
-511 LPDPEVENNG
+511 
-521 NEYLLKLPSATF
+521 
-533 AQWQAQ
+533 
-539 FHIIPDNPVAL
+539 
-550 ESSKSYD
+550 
-557 FSVVLNSTTDIRAVT
+557 
-572 LKLTEN
+572 
-578 GNDDNFLFTENVNL
+578 
-592 TAFEDYIFDLSDL
+592 
-605 PGIDA
+605 
-610 AAVKMVFDFGGNPD
+610 
-624 NTEISVSNIVLKDH
+624 ISVSNIVLKDH

-712 WQAQFHIIPDN
+712 WQAQFFIIPDN

-751 LTENG
+751 LTDVSS
-756 NDDNFLFTENV
+756 DDNFLFTENV

-897 PAYAAKKYDFCVT
+897 PASAAKKYDFCVT

-916 CTCTVKLA
+916 CTCSVKLA

>member
-217 NDGNDYLYPVEAQT
+217 NDGKDYLYPVEAQT

-307 HEANLWKPVDTE
+307 HEANLWKPVDAE

-429 GIDAAAVKMVFDF
+429 GIDAATVKMVFDF

-502 FFYAPSWSQ
+502 FYYAPSWSQ
-511 LPDPEVENNG
+511 LPNPEVENNG

-539 FHIIPDNPVAL
+539 FFIIPDNPVAL

-557 FSVVLNSTTDIRAVT
+557 FSVVLNSTTDI
-572 LKLTEN
+572 K
-578 GNDDNFLFTENVNL
+578 
-592 TAFEDYIFDLSDL
+592 
-605 PGIDA
+605 
-610 AAVKMVFDFGGNPD
+610 
-624 NTEISVSNIVLKDH
+624 
-638 AIDDGTVLPSVPE
+638 
-651 DPVAGPEEYKYDSEA
+651 
-666 NLWKAADA
+666 
-674 AHSYSFFYAPSW
+674 
-686 SQLPDPEV
+686 
-694 ENNGNEYLLK
+694 
-704 LPSATFAQ
+704 
-712 WQAQFHIIPDN
+712 
-723 PVALESSKSYDFSVV
+723 
-738 LNSTTDIRAVTLK
+738 AVTLK

-897 PAYAAKKYDFCVT
+897 PASAAKKYDFCVT

-924 WEGNDKDHAFFYDGN
+924 WEGNDTDHAFFYDGN

>member
-307 HEANLWKPVDTE
+307 HEANLWKPVDAE

-450 VSVSNIVLKD
+450 
-460 HAIDDGT
+460 
-467 VLPSVPEDPVAGPE
+467 
-481 EYKYDSEANLW
+481 
-492 KAADAAHSYS
+492 
-502 FFYAPSWSQ
+502 
-511 LPDPEVENNG
+511 
-521 NEYLLKLPSATF
+521 
-533 AQWQAQ
+533 
-539 FHIIPDNPVAL
+539 
-550 ESSKSYD
+550 
-557 FSVVLNSTTDIRAVT
+557 
-572 LKLTEN
+572 
-578 GNDDNFLFTENVNL
+578 
-592 TAFEDYIFDLSDL
+592 
-605 PGIDA
+605 
-610 AAVKMVFDFGGNPD
+610 
-624 NTEISVSNIVLKDH
+624 ISVSNIVLKDH

-686 SQLPDPEV
+686 SQLPDPELA
-694 ENNGNEYLLK
+694 NNGNEYLLK

-712 WQAQFHIIPDN
+712 WQAQFHIIPDS

-738 LNSTTDIRAVTLK
+738 LNSTTDIKAVTLK

-897 PAYAAKKYDFCVT
+897 PASAAKKYDFCVT

-924 WEGNDKDHAFFYDGN
+924 WEGNDTDHAFFYDGN

>member
-307 HEANLWKPVDTE
+307 HEANLWKPVDAE

-390 IKKVTLKLTDTTNDG
+390 IKKVTLKLTDTANDG

-415 TAFEDYVFYLSDLP
+415 TAFEDYVFY
-429 GIDAAAVKMVFDF
+429 
-442 GGNPDNTE
+442 
-450 VSVSNIVLKD
+450 
-460 HAIDDGT
+460 
-467 VLPSVPEDPVAGPE
+467 
-481 EYKYDSEANLW
+481 
-492 KAADAAHSYS
+492 
-502 FFYAPSWSQ
+502 
-511 LPDPEVENNG
+511 
-521 NEYLLKLPSATF
+521 
-533 AQWQAQ
+533 
-539 FHIIPDNPVAL
+539 
-550 ESSKSYD
+550 
-557 FSVVLNSTTDIRAVT
+557 
-572 LKLTEN
+572 
-578 GNDDNFLFTENVNL
+578 
-592 TAFEDYIFDLSDL
+592 LSDL

-751 LTENG
+751 LTDVSS
-756 NDDNFLFTENV
+756 DDNFLFTENV

-897 PAYAAKKYDFCVT
+897 PASAAKKYDFCVT

>member
-240 EDLYLILPANTYW
+240 EDLYLVLPANTYW

-307 HEANLWKPVDTE
+307 HEANLWKPVDAE

-390 IKKVTLKLTDTTNDG
+390 IKKVTLKLTDTANDG

-415 TAFEDYVFYLSDLP
+415 TAFEDYVFY
-429 GIDAAAVKMVFDF
+429 
-442 GGNPDNTE
+442 
-450 VSVSNIVLKD
+450 
-460 HAIDDGT
+460 
-467 VLPSVPEDPVAGPE
+467 
-481 EYKYDSEANLW
+481 
-492 KAADAAHSYS
+492 
-502 FFYAPSWSQ
+502 
-511 LPDPEVENNG
+511 
-521 NEYLLKLPSATF
+521 
-533 AQWQAQ
+533 
-539 FHIIPDNPVAL
+539 
-550 ESSKSYD
+550 
-557 FSVVLNSTTDIRAVT
+557 
-572 LKLTEN
+572 
-578 GNDDNFLFTENVNL
+578 
-592 TAFEDYIFDLSDL
+592 LSDL

-712 WQAQFHIIPDN
+712 WQAQFFIIPDN

-751 LTENG
+751 LTDVSS
-756 NDDNFLFTENV
+756 DDNFLFTENV

-897 PAYAAKKYDFCVT
+897 PASAAKKYDFCVT

-916 CTCTVKLA
+916 CTCSVKLA